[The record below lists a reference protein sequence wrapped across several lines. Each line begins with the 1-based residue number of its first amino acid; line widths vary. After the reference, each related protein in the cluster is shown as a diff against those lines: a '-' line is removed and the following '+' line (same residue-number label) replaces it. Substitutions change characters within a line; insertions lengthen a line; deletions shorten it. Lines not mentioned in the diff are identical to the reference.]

1 MFHKLAFPLLV
12 AILLLSAWCADLDD
26 HEHNPIQI
34 NEAFSK
40 ISELRDDGI
49 PDFITAV
56 KNDEEH
62 FLFFY
67 AEWCPACQD
76 FKPAFNL
83 LMESEFFENHGIN
96 VYRVNVNNNPE
107 LTARFLIT
115 SLPTLVHVREA
126 SFRIITNKR
135 WKLIEYFD
143 EKQWA
148 SVEPISSWKSPIGLF
163 ASFMGISTRLGYR
176 LAKDAEALQWPK
188 WKWVAAFIISF
199 AIAWAPALYLG
210 LIRRDEQFDNH
221 DQVKGDKGEDAVS
234 GASENEKEE

>member
-12 AILLLSAWCADLDD
+12 GILLLSAWCTDLDD
-26 HEHNPIQI
+26 PHEHNPIQT

-40 ISELRDDGI
+40 IAELRDDGI
-49 PDFITAV
+49 LDFITAV

-76 FKPAFNL
+76 FKPTFNL
-83 LMESEFFENHGIN
+83 LSESEFFENHGITL
-96 VYRVNVNNNPE
+96 YRVNVIDNPE

-115 SLPTLVHVREA
+115 SLPTLVHVREG
-126 SFRIITNKR
+126 SFRVITSKR

-143 EKQWA
+143 EKQWT
-148 SVEPISSWKSPIGLF
+148 SIQPISSWKSPIGLF
-163 ASFMGISTRLGYR
+163 ASFMGTSTRLGHR

-188 WKWVAAFIISF
+188 WKWIAAFIISF

-210 LIRRDEQFDNH
+210 LIRRDEQFDIH
-221 DQVKGDKGEDAVS
+221 DQVGGEQV
-234 GASENEKEE
+234 ASEASEEEKEE